1 MAINEAKNLCELY
14 RSAFGPE
21 HALEEMAKDALTEIE
36 RITRQAS
43 AGFSRGGIKVAPL
56 KGGGLL
62 LDSVEPL
69 DIDKTSSPHG

>member
-1 MAINEAKNLCELY
+1 VINEAKNLCELY

-21 HALEEMAKDALTEIE
+21 HALEEMASDAIAEIE

-56 KGGGLL
+56 KGNGLL
-62 LDSVEPL
+62 LDATEPL
-69 DIDKTSSPHG
+69 DVAAEQSPHG

>member
-1 MAINEAKNLCELY
+1 VINEAKNLCELY

-56 KGGGLL
+56 KGNGLL
-62 LDSVEPL
+62 LDATEPL
-69 DIDKTSSPHG
+69 DVAAEQSPHG

>member
-1 MAINEAKNLCELY
+1 MNEARNLAELY
-14 RSAFGPE
+14 RATYGPE
-21 HALEEMAKDALTEIE
+21 YALEEMARDAITEIE

-62 LDSVEPL
+62 LDVAEPL

>member
-1 MAINEAKNLCELY
+1 VNEARNLAELY

-43 AGFSRGGIKVAPL
+43 AGFSRGGIKAAPL

-62 LDSVEPL
+62 LDSAEPL

>member
-1 MAINEAKNLCELY
+1 VINEAKNLCELY
-14 RSAFGPE
+14 RATYGPE
-21 HALEEMAKDALTEIE
+21 YALEEMAKDALTEIE

>member
-1 MAINEAKNLCELY
+1 MNEARNLAELY
-14 RSAFGPE
+14 RAAFGPE
-21 HALEEMAKDALTEIE
+21 HALEEMARDAITEIE

-62 LDSVEPL
+62 LDVAEPL

>member
-1 MAINEAKNLCELY
+1 VINEAKNLCELY

-21 HALEEMAKDALTEIE
+21 HALEEMARDAIAEIE

-56 KGGGLL
+56 KGNGLL
-62 LDSVEPL
+62 LDATEPL
-69 DIDKTSSPHG
+69 DVAAEQSPHG